1 MRFLIRLSVA
11 VLALP
16 RFAKRLIVLAVDASL
31 CAWTVWLA
39 FYLRLDLWLGF
50 SEGGYFQPERAALA
64 SMLLA
69 LPIFIKHGFYR
80 VIFRYSGLSALSMML
95 RAFALYSALYAG
107 LVIVV
112 GISGVP
118 RSVGVI
124 QPMLLL
130 LAVGAS
136 RALARYWLGGLYR
149 EKLRRVSL
157 PKVLIYGAGSAG
169 RQLAAAVA
177 NSRDMRAVGFLD
189 DDDRL
194 HGQIV
199 NGLPIRSPE
208 ALEEIVMAED
218 ISAVLLAFPSASRH
232 RRNEILERIQS
243 ARVAVRTL
251 PSMSDL
257 IQGRVSASDIHDL
270 DEDDLLGR
278 EPVPPDAALLAKNV
292 AGKVVMVTGAGGS
305 IGSEL
310 CRQIAAIGPTKLLLV
325 EQSEFALYTIHQE
338 LRERF
343 STRGLEAVPLLA
355 SVQDAVRLREIM
367 AAWLP
372 STVYHAAAYKH
383 VPLVEHNPV
392 EGVKNNVLGTLHA
405 AQAAAGSGVADFVL
419 ISTDKAVRPT
429 NVMGAS
435 KRLAEMVLQALAAVS
450 SQGGGQTC
458 FTMVRFG
465 NVLGSSGSV
474 VPMFRRQIRDG
485 GPITLTHAEMTRYF
499 MTIPEAAQ
507 LVIQAGA
514 MSRGGDVFLLD
525 MGQPVRI
532 ADLARRMVQLSG
544 LTCKDDENPE
554 GDIEIRITG
563 LRPGEKL
570 YEELLIGDNPQ
581 PTPHPRI
588 MKADEAFLPW
598 AQLAE
603 KMAALEQALANSD
616 VGAVRAMLKALV
628 SGYEPNDGILDWVCL
643 ERESSGADS
652 VQDKL

>member
-189 DDDRL
+189 DDNRL

-232 RRNEILERIQS
+232 RRNEITQ
-243 ARVAVRTL
+243 
-251 PSMSDL
+251 
-257 IQGRVSASDIHDL
+257 
-270 DEDDLLGR
+270 
-278 EPVPPDAALLAKNV
+278 
-292 AGKVVMVTGAGGS
+292 
-305 IGSEL
+305 
-310 CRQIAAIGPTKLLLV
+310 
-325 EQSEFALYTIHQE
+325 
-338 LRERF
+338 
-343 STRGLEAVPLLA
+343 
-355 SVQDAVRLREIM
+355 
-367 AAWLP
+367 
-372 STVYHAAAYKH
+372 
-383 VPLVEHNPV
+383 
-392 EGVKNNVLGTLHA
+392 
-405 AQAAAGSGVADFVL
+405 
-419 ISTDKAVRPT
+419 
-429 NVMGAS
+429 
-435 KRLAEMVLQALAAVS
+435 
-450 SQGGGQTC
+450 
-458 FTMVRFG
+458 
-465 NVLGSSGSV
+465 
-474 VPMFRRQIRDG
+474 
-485 GPITLTHAEMTRYF
+485 
-499 MTIPEAAQ
+499 
-507 LVIQAGA
+507 
-514 MSRGGDVFLLD
+514 
-525 MGQPVRI
+525 
-532 ADLARRMVQLSG
+532 
-544 LTCKDDENPE
+544 
-554 GDIEIRITG
+554 
-563 LRPGEKL
+563 
-570 YEELLIGDNPQ
+570 
-581 PTPHPRI
+581 
-588 MKADEAFLPW
+588 
-598 AQLAE
+598 
-603 KMAALEQALANSD
+603 
-616 VGAVRAMLKALV
+616 
-628 SGYEPNDGILDWVCL
+628 
-643 ERESSGADS
+643 
-652 VQDKL
+652 